1 MSNATLHNNPLV
13 FNAEQM
19 QEIDRILLW
28 LADQIGAPL
37 VMVTD
42 VSGRLLL
49 YRGRLS
55 SSQSS
60 GLAALAAGSFAAGIE
75 IGNFLGLQEDK
86 GFHHQLLEGRLANL
100 YTLTIGNDLL
110 LVIAFTEKATLGMVR
125 LFSQQAQTNLLTL
138 ATAANIAREKNKFLS
153 IRKPA
158 EGFNEEL
165 TNQLDDLF
173 AEGI

>member
-1 MSNATLHNNPLV
+1 MGNTTLHNSPLV
-13 FNAEQM
+13 FDSEQM
-19 QEIDRILLW
+19 QEINRILLW

-60 GLAALAAGSFAAGIE
+60 GLAALAAGSFAAGVE
-75 IGNFLGLQEDK
+75 IGNFLGLQEDN
-86 GFHHQLLEGRLANL
+86 GFNHQLLEGRLANL

-125 LFSQQAQTNLLTL
+125 LFSQQAQANLLEL
-138 ATAANIAREKNKFLS
+138 ANAAHITREQNKAFG

-165 TNQLDDLF
+165 TNQLDELF